1 MKNIFRLK
9 ENNKVIKEQ
18 QLEIP
23 KILLRT
29 KKKKIKT
36 VKVNNY
42 QSNSYIEYESK
53 GDKNK
58 TLSVEK
64 HLNKIRPYLKDIIN
78 NLKKSDTWKI
88 QLTKVNDNIEI
99 LINDEADQVIKNFLN
114 HSKIDIK
121 II

>member
-1 MKNIFRLK
+1 MRNTFRLK

-18 QLEIP
+18 QLEIL
-23 KILLRT
+23 KIFLRR
-29 KKKKIKT
+29 KKKKIKA

-42 QSNSYIEYESK
+42 QSNSYIEYESE

-99 LINDEADQVIKNFLN
+99 LINDEADQVIKIFLN